1 MIDFPTTLR
10 ASVTARKARNV
21 SEPYTAQ
28 QPQSGTPYF
37 QRRTTGVR
45 EEWDVS
51 FVFTRWDAELFD
63 TFLVD
68 LRDDDGRFQI
78 PLKDERGNSLC
89 TCVFT
94 QWPSAVNSVA
104 WTYSARL
111 AVIERVDLLTEHG
124 VPLAHDGD
132 YLTHG
137 S

>member
-1 MIDFPTTLR
+1 MIDFPITLR
-10 ASVTARKARNV
+10 NSVTARKARNV

-51 FVFTRWDAELFD
+51 FVFNRWDAELFD
-63 TFLVD
+63 AFLVD

-111 AVIERVDLLTEHG
+111 AVIERVDILTHDG
-124 VPLAHDGD
+124 VPLTHDGD
-132 YLTHG
+132 YLTYG
-137 S
+137 